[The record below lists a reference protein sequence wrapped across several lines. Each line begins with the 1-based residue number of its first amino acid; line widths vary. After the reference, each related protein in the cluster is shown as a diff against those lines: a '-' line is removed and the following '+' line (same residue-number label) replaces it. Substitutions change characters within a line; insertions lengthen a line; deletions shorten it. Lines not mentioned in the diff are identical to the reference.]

1 MSVISTMETQVV
13 HLDLDTFFVS
23 VERLKNPSLIGKPVI
38 VGGTS
43 DRGVVASCSYEAR
56 AFGIHAA
63 MPARQARYL
72 CPNAI
77 FVRGDYEDYS
87 KFSHMVTEIITE
99 KVPLFEKAS
108 IDEHYVDMT
117 GMDKFHGTYSYMHE
131 LRLRIIKETGLPIS
145 FGLSPNKT
153 VSKIA
158 TGIAKPNGEKQVL
171 QHIMQEFLDP
181 LPINKIPMVG
191 EKSYRRLRDLGI
203 STIFTLR
210 QMPAPLLVNVL
221 GDNGRVIWERA
232 NGIDHTPV
240 IPYSEQKSIST
251 ERTFDKDTIDVVT
264 VKSIF
269 TNMVCEL
276 THKLRVQQ
284 KLTACITVK
293 IRYSNF
299 DTESKQKRIPYTSSD
314 HILIKEALLQFDQ
327 LYQRRMLIRLIGVR
341 VSHLVHGTEQL
352 DMFEDRIEL
361 HSLYQALDKI
371 KLRYGDDK
379 IIRASGLNTHRQ

>member
-1 MSVISTMETQVV
+1 METQVV

-264 VKSIF
+264 VKSIL

-327 LYQRRMLIRLIGVR
+327 LYQRRMLIRLVGVR

-371 KLRYGDDK
+371 KLRYGEEK
-379 IIRASGLNTHRQ
+379 ITRASGLNTHRQ

>member
-1 MSVISTMETQVV
+1 METQIV

-23 VERLKNPSLIGKPVI
+23 VERLKNPALLGKPVV

-77 FVRGDYEDYS
+77 FVKGDYEDYS
-87 KFSHMVTEIITE
+87 KFSHMVTDIIKE

-117 GMDKFHGTYSYMHE
+117 GMDKFHGTYGYMHE

-145 FGLSPNKT
+145 FGLSNNKT

-158 TGIAKPNGEKQVL
+158 TGEAKPNGERQVL

-210 QMPAPLLVNVL
+210 QMPAPLLMNVL

-240 IPYSEQKSIST
+240 VPYSEQKSIST
-251 ERTFDKDTIDVVT
+251 ERTFDKDTIEVIT
-264 VKSIF
+264 IKSIL

-276 THKLRVQQ
+276 AHKLRVQQ

-327 LYQRRMLIRLIGVR
+327 LFQRRMLIRLVGVR

-371 KLRYGDDK
+371 QLRYGEGK
-379 IIRASGLNTHRQ
+379 IARASGLNTRRQ